1 MESASRT
8 DESWSMLSVGVLP
21 RAGSPAVSVV
31 VSEVVDTPRPCPPGP
46 WAQDLTHLLDL
57 VALAVDGEEA
67 LVVEEAVEAVAI
79 DLVDLVEGSAT
90 KEDATA
96 SADRHPRTHL
106 LGQAVD
112 VVGLEAEALVETD
125 SIVVVIVVVTVA
137 VTVVVTVVLP
147 AATAN
152 PFAPGIATRT
162 VTAATTEE
170 ETDAMTGMAT
180 ASVTA
185 VMIAGETVGETAS
198 EATVT
203 VTGMAAERTMV
214 TSDVARMKLASM
226 TRAPADV
233 TKYSSHGYSPS
244 LFSASFCWWVSLC
257 LSRVPFSRVRG

>member
-1 MESASRT
+1 MESVSRT
-8 DESWSMLSVGVLP
+8 DESWSMLSVAVLP

-46 WAQDLTHLLDL
+46 WALDLTHLLDL

-79 DLVDLVEGSAT
+79 GLVDLVEESAT

-96 SADRHPRTHL
+96 LADRHPRTHL
-106 LGQAVD
+106 LDRAVD
-112 VVGLEAEALVETD
+112 VVGLEAEALAETD
-125 SIVVVIVVVTVA
+125 SIVV

-162 VTAATTEE
+162 VTAATTAE
-170 ETDAMTGMAT
+170 ETDAMTAMAT

-185 VMIAGETVGETAS
+185 VMIAGETVEETAS
-198 EATVT
+198 EVTVT

-214 TSDVARMKLASM
+214 TSDVVRMKLASM
-226 TRAPADV
+226 TRALADD
-233 TKYSSHGYSPS
+233 TKFSSHGYSPS
-244 LFSASFCWWVSLC
+244 LFSASFCWWVFLC